1 MLVITSLKEAFGH
14 RGPQPSSPLQLQ
26 ISIENELTRVRIQFA
41 APEGKPKEDLE
52 EAMRLFLL
60 QELLDS
66 LKATLIRRRDQN
78 NIILELKWHSADGT
92 QGPLL

>member
-14 RGPQPSSPLQLQ
+14 RAPQPGSPLQLH
-26 ISIENELTRVRIQFA
+26 ISIENELMRVRIQFA
-41 APEGKPKEDLE
+41 AAEVKPKEDLE
-52 EAMRLFLL
+52 EAMRLSLL
-60 QELLDS
+60 QELLES

-78 NIILELKWHSADGT
+78 NIILELQWHSVDGT